1 MPRILHLGKYF
12 PPFAGGMEN
21 FLADLLVA
29 QIQQGQTVAAL
40 VHDHQSQWSRL
51 GASVQPETLS
61 SQSHSVPIY
70 RVPSYGRLLYAPVS
84 PHFPFWLRRVLQD
97 FQPDILHL
105 HLPNTSAFWAL
116 LSPHARRLPWVIHW
130 HADVISEVNSSLSM
144 AYHAY
149 RPFEQNMLAHAQAI
163 IATSAPYLA
172 SSLALQPWREKC
184 HVIPLGLSFDRLP
197 EQAPYQTTQWA
208 MQQWNPSRTKFLCV
222 GRLTYYKGH
231 ETLLNAFAQIE
242 DAQLLMIGQG
252 ELRSQ
257 LESLI
262 TALNLKNRVK
272 LLGYCHDEQL
282 TALFST
288 CDCFCLPSVERTE
301 AFGLVLLE
309 AMRYAKPILA
319 TAIPGSG
326 VTWVVQDKQTGLLVP
341 PANVPA
347 MIQAVQQM
355 ADAPS
360 YCIQLGQA
368 GFRRFMQLFDIKQVS
383 LEVTKLYNQL

>member
-1 MPRILHLGKYF
+1 M
-12 PPFAGGMEN
+12 
-21 FLADLLVA
+21 ADLLMA

-40 VHDHQSQWSRL
+40 VHDHQSQWSRWW
-51 GASVQPETLS
+51 ASVQPETLS
-61 SQSHSVPIY
+61 SQSHSLPIY

-105 HLPNTSAFWAL
+105 HVPNTSAFWAL
-116 LSPHARRLPWVIHW
+116 LLPHARRIPWVIHW
-130 HADVISEVNSSLSM
+130 HADVVSEVHSSLSM

-184 HVIPLGLSFDRLP
+184 HVIPLGLSLDRLP
-197 EQAPYQTTQWA
+197 EQAPPQTTQWA
-208 MQQWNPSRTKFLCV
+208 MQQWNLSQTKFLCV

-231 ETLLNAFAQIE
+231 ETLLNAFAEIE
-242 DAQLLMIGQG
+242 DAQLLIVGQG

-257 LESLI
+257 LENLI
-262 TALNLKNRVK
+262 ITLNLQNRVK

-341 PANVPA
+341 PANVLA
-347 MIQAVQQM
+347 MTQAVRQM
-355 ADAPS
+355 VDAPL
-360 YCIQLGQA
+360 YCTQLGQA
-368 GFRRFMQLFDIKQVS
+368 GFQRFLQLFDIQQVS
-383 LEVTKLYNQL
+383 LEVTKFYNQL